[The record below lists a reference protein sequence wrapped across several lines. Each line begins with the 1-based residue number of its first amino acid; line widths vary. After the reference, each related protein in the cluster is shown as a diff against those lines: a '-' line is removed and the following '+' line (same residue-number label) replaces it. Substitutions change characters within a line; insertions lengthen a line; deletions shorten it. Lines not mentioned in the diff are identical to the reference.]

1 MIGVIGVG
9 MVGGAIIKSLKCKN
23 IKFSCYDK
31 YKNIGN
37 LEKCLETKILFLC
50 LPTLF
55 DEKSKSYNK
64 NSILETVKYLQ
75 ENNYKGL
82 IVLKSTVEPGT
93 SQKLSDKFKN
103 LKIFHNPEFL
113 TARTAFE
120 DFENQNHVVLGKT
133 SRIGNDEIQP
143 LYDFFKNNY
152 CDNISVVSSGES
164 EMMKITSNSF
174 YSVKIQFFTEIYL
187 LCQKLNI
194 SYENVKDLIL
204 KNGWVNKMHTQ
215 VPGHD
220 GKVSYGGEC
229 FPKDSNALLSFMK
242 DNIEYY
248 SILDSTVN
256 ERNKLRN

>member
-1 MIGVIGVG
+1 MIGVVGVG
-9 MVGGAIIKSLKCKN
+9 MVGGAIIESLKCKN

-50 LPTLF
+50 LPTLYKE
-55 DEKSKSYNK
+55 DIKCYDKS
-64 NSILETVKYLQ
+64 SINENMKFLSD
-75 ENNYKGL
+75 NNYKGL

-93 SQKLSDKFKN
+93 TQKLSEEFEN
-103 LKIFHNPEFL
+103 LNIVHNPEFL
-113 TARTAFE
+113 TARTAFD
-120 DFENQNHVVLGKT
+120 DFEKQNHIVLGKT
-133 SRIGNDEIQP
+133 SKIGNNEIQP

-152 CDNISVVSSGES
+152 CDNISVVTSEES
-164 EMMKITSNSF
+164 EMMKITANSF

-204 KNGWVNKMHTQ
+204 KNGWVNKMHTR

-229 FPKDSNALLSFMK
+229 FPKDSNSLLSFMK
-242 DNIEYY
+242 DNTEYY
-248 SILDSTVN
+248 SVLESTVK